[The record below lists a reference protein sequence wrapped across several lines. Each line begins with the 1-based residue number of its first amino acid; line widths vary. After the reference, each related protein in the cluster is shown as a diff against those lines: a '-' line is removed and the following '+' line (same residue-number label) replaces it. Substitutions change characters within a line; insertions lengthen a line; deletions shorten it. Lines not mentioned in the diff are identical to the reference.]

1 MERTLSAG
9 RWLTR
14 MVVHEPRPERFDER
28 GHLIERGTLGYAEP
42 IEWEPT
48 LRGDD
53 VMDEFIEQSGRP
65 VPLEVDGYRFKAYAT
80 DVRAVAGDDDWTIVT
95 FVPTGPIE
103 QFSR

>member
-28 GHLIERGTLGYAEP
+28 GDLIEHGTLGYAEP

-48 LRGDD
+48 LRGDE
-53 VMDEFIEQSGRP
+53 VMDEFIEQSGRL

-80 DVRAVAGDDDWTIVT
+80 DVRVVAADRTIVT